1 MNANIYRIN
10 TPMRRYLIIFATALL
25 SACGTTDYQKTI
37 ASPYLGCTVEDIN
50 IVDSAGGWM
59 TAHEGWVAVCRNK
72 AVMCVETRDS
82 GGGCNYI
89 PVPR

>member
-1 MNANIYRIN
+1 MN
-10 TPMRRYLIIFATALL
+10 TLMRTCLIIFATALL
-25 SACGTTDYQKTI
+25 SACGTTDYQKNI
-37 ASPYLGCTVEDIN
+37 ASPYLGCTVEDIS
-50 IVDSAGGWM
+50 IVDEQGGWM

-89 PVPR
+89 AVPKQQ

>member
-89 PVPR
+89 PVPK

>member
-10 TPMRRYLIIFATALL
+10 TPMRRYLIILATALL

-89 PVPR
+89 PVPK